1 MYSEHFGE
9 VAPFPTEDWYNPPSG
24 GINSIAIG
32 ESRDRSCEGSVV
44 MGANVEVIGKHS
56 FVAGK
61 NLVVKGNNCFIIGHD
76 KTYEGDNICEF
87 PGSDIIKK
95 QEEKIKDLEERLKVL
110 ENAFYYHPD
119 NQNGAMKDL
128 EKNFDALKTDLCE
141 Q

>member
-1 MYSEHFGE
+1 MYSVRE
-9 VAPFPTEDWYNPPSG
+9 VMPFPAERWHPSS
-24 GINSIAIG
+24 NWTDSIAIG
-32 ESRDRSCEGSVV
+32 DVPVPERSCEESVV
-44 MGANVEVIGKHS
+44 IGTNVEVRGKHN
-56 FVAGK
+56 FVIGT
-61 NLVVKGNNCFIIGHD
+61 NLVVKGNNCFIFGHN

-87 PGSDIIKK
+87 PGSDIFKK
-95 QEEKIKDLEERLKVL
+95 QEEKIKDLEERLKEL